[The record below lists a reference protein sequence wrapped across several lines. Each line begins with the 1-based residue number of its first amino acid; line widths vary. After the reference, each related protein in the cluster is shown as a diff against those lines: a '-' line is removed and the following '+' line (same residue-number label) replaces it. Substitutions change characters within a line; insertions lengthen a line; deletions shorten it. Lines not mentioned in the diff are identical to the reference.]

1 VEKNFLTPAETAQA
15 FIGIGDYKTKMPVSK
30 ILISSFLAGAY
41 IALAAQVMTTVT
53 HDMAGP
59 FGVGFTSFIGGCVFG
74 IALVLV
80 LVAGSD
86 LFTGNTMLSMG
97 WLNGNL
103 RTSQV
108 LHNWTFVYIGNLIG
122 SLFLVWMM
130 FSSGIWDGHG
140 SQIGA
145 HAVGIAYKKTHLTF
159 MEAFVRGMGCNWLVC
174 LAVVIV
180 AAGQDTM
187 GKILGAW
194 FPVMIFIASGFEH
207 CVANMFIIPAGIV
220 ASMDPAVVE
229 VVMANH
235 PTWDIQS
242 LNVEAFLVNNLLPV
256 TLGNIVSGAGLVG
269 GIYWYLYVKDSKQPE
284 PKPEERTGFQAAKL
298 GRKQS

>member
-1 VEKNFLTPAETAQA
+1 MAKNFLTPAETAQA
-15 FIGIGDYKTKMPVSK
+15 FIGIGDYKTKMPVPR
-30 ILISSFLAGAY
+30 IIVSSFLAGAY
-41 IALAAQVMTTVT
+41 IAFAAQLMTTVT
-53 HDMAGP
+53 HDMVGY
-59 FGVGFTSFIGGCVFG
+59 FGVGFSSFIGGCVFG

-86 LFTGNTMLSMG
+86 LFTGNCLLSMG
-97 WLNGNL
+97 WLNRSL
-103 RTSQV
+103 TTKQV
-108 LHNWTFVYIGNLIG
+108 LNNWMIVYLGNFIG

-130 FSSGIWDGHG
+130 YSSSIWDGHG

-145 HAVGIAYKKTHLTF
+145 QAVAIAYKKTHLTF

-194 FPVMIFIASGFEH
+194 FPVMAFIASGFEH
-207 CVANMFIIPAGIV
+207 CVANMFIIPAGLV
-220 ASMDPAVVE
+220 AKMDLSIAN
-229 VVMANH
+229 VVMSNH
-235 PTWDIQS
+235 PAWDLS
-242 LNVEAFLVNNLLPV
+242 TLNLHTFIMNNLIPV

-269 GIYWYLYVKDSKQPE
+269 GIYWYLYVKDVK
-284 PKPEERTGFQAAKL
+284 AK
-298 GRKQS
+298 